1 MTRRNRHSL
10 PLRMIAVVLILGLT
24 SGSMGCASA
33 NSNATKRARTPRLPA
48 PNGIVVY
55 DFETTAT
62 SIGLGSGRDTN
73 ENGRRITNEEIRN
86 RKEVARVLADVL
98 AAELEDRG
106 IVTSRQSGEVVVPQ
120 GLMAVGGQIVTVEE
134 GSRAKRLFIG
144 FGSGKSQLTS
154 VAQLYGHTQQGP
166 TPLWEYQNTAASGAK
181 PGVLTTLP
189 LGIMVQGVT
198 LLVLAVSGGL
208 TTLGE
213 LSSTSTANAK
223 RMAKELADAVDDTLF
238 RITIPD

>member
-10 PLRMIAVVLILGLT
+10 PLRMIALVLILGLA

-33 NSNATKRARTPRLPA
+33 NSNATKRALTPRLPA

-154 VAQLYGHTQQGP
+154 VAQLYGITDQGP
-166 TPLWEYQNTAASGAK
+166 TQLWEYQNTAASGKK
-181 PGVLTTLP
+181 PGLLTTLP
-189 LGIMVQGVT
+189 IGMAVQGLSLAL
-198 LLVLAVSGGL
+198 LLVNGGL
-208 TTLGE
+208 STMGE
-213 LSSTSTANAK
+213 LSSVSTANAK
-223 RMAKELADAVDDTLF
+223 RMGKELADAIEESLDRTT
-238 RITIPD
+238 R

>member
-1 MTRRNRHSL
+1 VTRAYRPCL
-10 PLRMIAVVLILGLT
+10 PLRMISLILIVALA

-33 NSNATKRARTPRLPA
+33 NTNASKRARTQRLPP

-55 DFETTAT
+55 DFETTAK

-73 ENGRRITNEEIRN
+73 ENGRRLTNEDIRN

-134 GSRAKRLFIG
+134 GSTLKRVFIG
-144 FGSGKSQLTS
+144 FGSGKSQLSS

-166 TPLWEYQNTAASGAK
+166 TQLFEYQNTAASGSK

-189 LGIMVQGVT
+189 IGVAVQGLTVAV
-198 LLVLAVSGGL
+198 LLLNGGL
-208 TTLGE
+208 STMGE
-213 LSSTSTANAK
+213 LSSVSTANAK
-223 RMAKELADAVDDTLF
+223 RMGKELADAIEETLEKVT
-238 RITIPD
+238 R